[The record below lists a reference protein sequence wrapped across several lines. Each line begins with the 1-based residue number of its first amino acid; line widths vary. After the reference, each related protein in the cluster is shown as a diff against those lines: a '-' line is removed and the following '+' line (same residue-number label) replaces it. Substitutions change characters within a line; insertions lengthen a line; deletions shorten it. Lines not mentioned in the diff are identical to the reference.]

1 MLKSILVPLDGSA
14 FAEEALPTALAIAAR
29 ESARLELVIAHE
41 VLPAY
46 RVQGAPPRDSRL
58 DNEIREERSRYVD
71 AIADWARRSTS
82 VPVTATLV
90 AGPIV
95 TTLAEHIGT
104 RVDLVVMTTHGR
116 GGLSRLWLGSVADGL
131 VRRVAVPVL
140 VIQPGGSGARA
151 QPPGSFARIL
161 LPLDGS
167 PFAEDAIEQAVALG
181 GHGAEYRLLKVV
193 PLLVTEVLVAKVA
206 DVVHAEA
213 EAERV
218 QMEAYL
224 QHTAHRLRSRGL
236 RVETRTLV
244 HHQPARAILEYAA
257 DQGVDLIAIATHGRG
272 VAGRLLVGSVADKV
286 LRGATVPVLIHR
298 PTIPTPPMPEAHAVA
313 YAGESAGSV

>member
-71 AIADWARRSTS
+71 
-82 VPVTATLV
+82 
-90 AGPIV
+90 
-95 TTLAEHIGT
+95 
-104 RVDLVVMTTHGR
+104 
-116 GGLSRLWLGSVADGL
+116 
-131 VRRVAVPVL
+131 
-140 VIQPGGSGARA
+140 
-151 QPPGSFARIL
+151 
-161 LPLDGS
+161 
-167 PFAEDAIEQAVALG
+167 
-181 GHGAEYRLLKVV
+181 
-193 PLLVTEVLVAKVA
+193 
-206 DVVHAEA
+206 
-213 EAERV
+213 
-218 QMEAYL
+218 
-224 QHTAHRLRSRGL
+224 
-236 RVETRTLV
+236 
-244 HHQPARAILEYAA
+244 
-257 DQGVDLIAIATHGRG
+257 GVDLIAIATHGRG

-313 YAGESAGSV
+313 YAGESPGSV